1 MGQPPS
7 ERGEVWQTLCPAE
20 EVVPGEIREFL
31 LADGTKAIAVRD
43 TDGDIRVLQ
52 GMCPHQR
59 RALAEGDL
67 YDDVLTCSAH
77 MWSFDVRT
85 GEGVQG
91 TDADIAG
98 YPSRIE
104 DGQLQV
110 DPSLVEPVAHWKQA

>member
-1 MGQPPS
+1 MWQP
-7 ERGEVWQTLCPAE
+7 LCPADEVAAE
-20 EVVPGEIREFL
+20 EVRECL
-31 LADGTKAIAVRD
+31 LSDGMKAIAVRD
-43 TDGDIRVLQ
+43 SDGNLRVFQ

-67 YDDVLTCSAH
+67 YENVLTCSAH

-91 TDADIAG
+91 TEADLAE

-104 DGQLQV
+104 DGQVQA
-110 DPSLVEPVAHWKQA
+110 DASIVEPVALWK

>member
-1 MGQPPS
+1 MWQP
-7 ERGEVWQTLCPAE
+7 LCPAD
-20 EVVPGEIREFL
+20 EVVAEEIRECL
-31 LADGTKAIAVRD
+31 LSDGRKAIAVRD
-43 TDGDIRVLQ
+43 GDGNVKVFQ

-91 TDADIAG
+91 TEAG
-98 YPSRIE
+98 LAEYPSRIE
-104 DGQLQV
+104 DGEVQI
-110 DPSLVEPVAHWKQA
+110 DPSVVEPVALWK

>member
-1 MGQPPS
+1 M
-7 ERGEVWQTLCPAE
+7 WQTLCAVD
-20 EVVPGEIREFL
+20 EVMAGEIRECL
-31 LADGTKAIAVRD
+31 LPDGRKAIAVRD
-43 TDGDIRVLQ
+43 TDGNVKVFQ

-91 TDADIAG
+91 TEADIAL
-98 YPSRIE
+98 YPTKIE
-104 DGQLQV
+104 DGQVLV
-110 DPSLVEPVAHWKQA
+110 DPSLVEPVTHWK